1 MNVIKSRK
9 RRQYSAEFKARVAL
23 EAIRGAHTINEIA
36 GRFEVH
42 PNQVT
47 QWKKQLLQG
56 ATELFS
62 RQRQTLSKD
71 NETEK
76 DHLYQEIGKLKVE
89 CDWLKKKSEQ
99 FDW

>member
-1 MNVIKSRK
+1 M
-9 RRQYSAEFKARVAL
+9 AL

-71 NETEK
+71 NETDK
-76 DHLYQEIGKLKVE
+76 RSPLPG
-89 CDWLKKKSEQ
+89 DWKAESRMRLAKKKV
-99 FDW
+99 

>member
-1 MNVIKSRK
+1 MLLNHEREDNTVLSLKPEWPWKPSG
-9 RRQYSAEFKARVAL
+9 AL
-23 EAIRGAHTINEIA
+23 IPSTRSPVV
-36 GRFEVH
+36 FEVH

-76 DHLYQEIGKLKVE
+76 DHLYQEIEKLKVE

-99 FDW
+99 LGW

>member
-36 GRFEVH
+36 DRFEVH

-99 FDW
+99 LGW

>member
-1 MNVIKSRK
+1 M
-9 RRQYSAEFKARVAL
+9 FKARVAL
-23 EAIRGAHTINEIA
+23 EAIRDAHTINEIA

-62 RQRQTLSKD
+62 RQRQTQSKD
-71 NETEK
+71 NEREK
-76 DHLYQEIGKLKVE
+76 DHLYREIGKLKVE

-99 FDW
+99 LGW